1 MPVLSSATAARSCT
15 TWSDEALVRAMSEDD
30 EKAFAEIYERYWQPL
45 HQQAARK
52 LGRPEEAEEIV
63 QDLFVTLWNKRRTAA
78 IQQLDAYL
86 FAALKYKAID
96 CIRARMVRET
106 YTATGP
112 HRSAAP
118 DHGTEETLAAT
129 DLSLA
134 LAASVN
140 RLPGSA
146 REVFRLSRQ
155 EHQSVPE
162 IAARLQVSP
171 KAVEYHLSRSLRFL
185 RTYLKDFLVS
195 AVLLISLAA

>member
-1 MPVLSSATAARSCT
+1 MRVLSSATAALACA
-15 TWSDEALVRAMSEDD
+15 TWSDEALVRALGEDD

-45 HQQAARK
+45 HQQATRK

-86 FAALKYKAID
+86 FAALKYKIID
-96 CIRARMVRET
+96 CIRAQLVRKN

-112 HRSAAP
+112 HWSAAP
-118 DHGTEETLAAT
+118 DRSTEETLAAT
-129 DLSLA
+129 DLSHA

-140 RLPGSA
+140 HLPGHS
-146 REVFRLSRQ
+146 REAFRLSRQ

-162 IAARLQVSP
+162 IAARLQVST

-195 AVLLISLAA
+195 TVLLTWLTK